1 MSARLDTDTLVFK
14 DYQGKVCDVDVVDII
29 DLVFIPLSN
38 KIKTYI
44 FIQTLKHDDVKGKDV
59 SDVEQI
65 RVSNQVFSDIVSLL
79 RENIENEKIC

>member
-1 MSARLDTDTLVFK
+1 MSARIDTDTLVFE
-14 DYQGKVCDVDVVDII
+14 DYQGKVRDVDVVDII

-44 FIQTLKHDDVKGKDV
+44 FIQTLKHDDVKSKEV